1 MHLLLKL
8 GRHSLNIC
16 SLKLKHTYIKTTEEV
31 EHFATE
37 FVFSLLP
44 FEDKGCTS
52 IVRNTGSCFKEDKP
66 FEPFSGMC
74 SFHLNQ

>member
-1 MHLLLKL
+1 MEKSRPGKDSVNCMLNYVLMHLLLKL

-16 SLKLKHTYIKTTEEV
+16 SLKLKHMYIKTTEEV

-44 FEDKGCTS
+44 FEDKGCAN
-52 IVRNTGSCFKEDKP
+52 IVRNT
-66 FEPFSGMC
+66 
-74 SFHLNQ
+74 